1 MSQQT
6 LEKLRSCIPVFTLLA
21 DENRQQILD
30 FLYENGEMNVSELT
44 EKMHLSRPAV
54 SHHLRL
60 LLDSDL
66 VSVNQIGKERYYSVR
81 FAPTI
86 TLLSDLLESLKQ
98 DYRQK

>member
-6 LEKLRSCIPVFTLLA
+6 LEKLRACIPVFTLLA

-30 FLYENGEMNVSELT
+30 LLYESGEMNVSDLT
-44 EKMHLSRPAV
+44 EKIHLSRPAV

-60 LLDSDL
+60 LLENEL
-66 VSVNQIGKERYYSVR
+66 VSVNQIGKERYYSVS
-81 FAPTI
+81 FEPTI
-86 TLLSDLLESLKQ
+86 ALLGDLLKSLKQ